1 MKRPFKSGLAPKFE
15 EYSKYLE
22 ASGSLSNTYYENLH
36 YFDNHLSLNFA
47 GAEELSEAMLEWCRP
62 RATER
67 GNSCRVRTTV
77 IRNFVGYARLRGW
90 TEIRSWRCG
99 TNFPPT
105 YIPHYFTDSELQGF
119 FQECDRYFIDR
130 PQCCQLNVR
139 LNRLELPVYYRLLL
153 STGLRTCEAR
163 WLKRTDVDFESGNVS
178 IRRSKGHDEHRIVL
192 GDSALAL
199 LRRYDNA
206 MERLMPG
213 RTCLFP
219 DRHDRYHTPGWG
231 GYYFRIIWSKVSGE
245 SAREYDLRSMY
256 AVLNISSWEN
266 HGFELSGKLL
276 YLSRSMG
283 HRSIDGTFGYFH
295 LTPML
300 ADKLRRNT
308 SGHFGEIC
316 PKTPGHEQEK

>member
-15 EYSKYLE
+15 EYTRYLE
-22 ASGSLSNTYYENLH
+22 ASGRLSNTYYENLH
-36 YFDNHLSLNFA
+36 YFDNHLSRHFPED
-47 GAEELSEAMLEWCRP
+47 GELSEPMLEWCRP

-77 IRNFVGYARLRGW
+77 IRNFVGYARMRGW
-90 TEIRSWRCG
+90 TEIRTWRCR
-99 TNFPPT
+99 TNVPVS
-105 YIPHYFTDSELQGF
+105 YIPHYFTESELQGF
-119 FQECDRYFIDR
+119 FQECDRYFMDH
-130 PQCCQLNVR
+130 PQGCQFNVR

-153 STGLRTCEAR
+153 SAGLRTCEAR
-163 WLKRTDVDFESGNVS
+163 WLKRRDVDFDTGVVN

-192 GDSALAL
+192 GDSALGM
-199 LRRYDNA
+199 LRRYDSA
-206 MERLMPG
+206 MERMMPG

-219 DRHDRYHTPGWG
+219 DRRDGYHTPSWG
-231 GYYFRIIWSKVSGE
+231 SYYFRIIWPRVSAE
-245 SAREYDLRSMY
+245 PACEYDLRSMY
-256 AVLNISSWEN
+256 AVLNISRWEN

-283 HRSIDGTFGYFH
+283 HRSIDSTFGYFH

-308 SGHFGEIC
+308 SGHFNELC
-316 PKTPGHEQEK
+316 PPLPGHEEEL